1 MVNKGKYKPWGV
13 NYKSFFFF
21 FQGIKSNHESQ
32 VSMQKLCD
40 QGDF

>member
-1 MVNKGKYKPWGV
+1 MGGKLQK
-13 NYKSFFFF
+13 FFFF